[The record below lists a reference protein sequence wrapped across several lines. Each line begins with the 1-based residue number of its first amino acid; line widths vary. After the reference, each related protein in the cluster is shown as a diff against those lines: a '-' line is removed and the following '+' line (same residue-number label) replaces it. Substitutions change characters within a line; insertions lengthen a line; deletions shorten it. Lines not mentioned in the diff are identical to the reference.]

1 MLIWIHP
8 WEDVL
13 PRIEC
18 IAIGSELLTT
28 RRLDTNSVWLAERL
42 AEMGLSLHCKTAVG
56 DVREDMAR
64 LFRTALERSDII
76 LCTGGLGPTFDDFT
90 KEVWA
95 EVVGVPVREDPL
107 ARADMLAWY
116 QARGRLPSASNF
128 PQVCL
133 PEGSERM
140 VNPAGTAPGVY
151 WEDPKGWPGR
161 RIFLFPGVP
170 REMKLMWEQQAAPR
184 LRAHALDPVHT
195 LRLVF
200 GSVPESVLG
209 ERTQALREKYGR
221 MDWTILAGIHH
232 VELVGRS
239 PDPAVLAAA
248 RADFE
253 RELAPDLAF
262 VGVDGGIEDAVLAL
276 LLARH
281 ETLAVAESM
290 PGGNLAARIT
300 SVPGASEVFLGGA
313 TVYSAKAKAA
323 LAGLEPDF
331 IAAHGTV
338 SEPVTAALAEA
349 IRARLGTTWG
359 LAVTGNA
366 GPAEDPE
373 GPAPVGTTVMA
384 VAGPR
389 GTECKT
395 LRLPGGRAE
404 LQTRGASWA
413 LDMLRRRLLD

>member
-1 MLIWIHP
+1 
-8 WEDVL
+8 L

-18 IAIGSELLTT
+18 IAIGSELLAT

-56 DVREDMAR
+56 DDREDMAR

-95 EVVGVPVREDPL
+95 EVIGVPLREDPQ
-107 ARADMLAWY
+107 AREEMMAWY
-116 QARGRLPSASNF
+116 KGRNRVPTATNF
-128 PQVCL
+128 QQVL
-133 PEGSERM
+133 IPEGAERLS
-140 VNPAGTAPGVY
+140 NPAGTAPGVY

-161 RIFLFPGVP
+161 TIILFPGVP

-184 LRAHALDPVHT
+184 LQAHARDPVHT

-200 GSVPESVLG
+200 GSVPESALG
-209 ERTQALREKYGR
+209 ERTQPLREKYR
-221 MDWTILAGIHH
+221 QMDWTILAGIHH
-232 VELVGRS
+232 VELVGRTR
-239 PDPAVLAAA
+239 DLGVLNAA

-253 RELAPDLAF
+253 RDLAPDLAH
-262 VGVDGGIEDAVLAL
+262 VGVDGGIEDAVVAL
-276 LLARH
+276 LTARG

-300 SVPGASEVFLGGA
+300 SIPGASDVFPGGL
-313 TVYSAKAKAA
+313 TVYSARAKAV
-323 LAGLEPDF
+323 LAGLDPAF
-331 IAAHGTV
+331 IAAHGAV

-349 IRARLGTTWG
+349 VRARLETTWG
-359 LAVTGNA
+359 VAVTGNA
-366 GPAEDPE
+366 GPTEDKE

-389 GTECKT
+389 GTEVKT

-404 LQTRGASWA
+404 LQTRGASWS
-413 LDMLRRRLLD
+413 LDMLRRKLLGA